1 MTEVNGVTLLERKMD
16 IEISSLTITLTETLA
31 IIIQTVVLEKIFLRL
46 PIARSGLIFLQ
57 YWKETLPFV
66 LLLLTE

>member
-1 MTEVNGVTLLERKMD
+1 MTEVNGVILLERKMN
-16 IEISSLTITLTETLA
+16 IEIPSLTLTLTETFDYYNMNCG
-31 IIIQTVVLEKIFLRL
+31 IRKIFLRL
-46 PIARSGLIFLQ
+46 PIARNGLIFLQ

>member
-31 IIIQTVVLEKIFLRL
+31 IIIRTVVLEKIFLRL

>member
-31 IIIQTVVLEKIFLRL
+31 IIIRTVVLEKIFLRL

-66 LLLLTE
+66 SLLLTE

>member
-31 IIIQTVVLEKIFLRL
+31 IIIRTVVLEKIFLRL
-46 PIARSGLIFLQ
+46 PIATSGLIFLQ